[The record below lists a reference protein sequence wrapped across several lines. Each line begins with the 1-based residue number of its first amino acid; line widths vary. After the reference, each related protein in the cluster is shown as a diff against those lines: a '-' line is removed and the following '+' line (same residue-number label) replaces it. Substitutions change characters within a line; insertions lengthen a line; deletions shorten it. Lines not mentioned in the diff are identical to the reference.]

1 MQGRR
6 EDMKA
11 LQNIPCYK
19 NKTLTGKS
27 KLEEHFGVFNFTPE
41 FSA

>member
-6 EDMKA
+6 EDMMA

-19 NKTLTGKS
+19 NKTLLGKS
-27 KLEEHFGVFNFTPE
+27 KLEEYFGIFHFTPE
-41 FSA
+41 FLA